1 MDIGPVLS
9 RRALLRSTAGA
20 ALMGLVAGCSS
31 AAGTSAGG
39 SGGYRIGYSNGVIGN
54 SWRGQF
60 VANIEDKGVQLRQS
74 GVVSELRIVNSAA
87 DITQQISQ
95 INNFLSSDLDAVL
108 IDPVSAG
115 SVQAVIPRLQAAGM
129 LVVVS
134 NDPAPTPDALNVIGD
149 NSTWWRM
156 QTQWLVE
163 QLGGQ
168 GKIVMVTGVPGST
181 ADVQRVQAAQEVLAG
196 APGIEVVASV
206 PGFWD
211 PAKAR
216 TAMANVL
223 ATQSQIDGVL
233 MQDVMA
239 EGVIRAFRSSG
250 RDLPKVMTGDYTAG
264 FLRAWSSLPELVSIG
279 VPYSPTNGADSIE
292 FTVRLLQGREIRPD
306 MLSPNPERNDLRN
319 AVLLAPSLAITR
331 DGKPGPWTPAGT
343 DVISLDD
350 ALARVEGKPDNYTLE
365 APMPIDR
372 IEEFF

>member
-9 RRALLRSTAGA
+9 RRALLRGTAGA
-20 ALMGLVAGCSS
+20 AVMGLLAGCSS
-31 AAGTSAGG
+31 AATSSAGA
-39 SGGYRIGYSNGVIGN
+39 GGYRIGYSNGVIGN

-60 VANIEDKGVQLRQS
+60 VANIEDKGAVLRRS
-74 GVVSELRIVNSAA
+74 GAVSELRIVNSAS

-95 INNFLSSDLDAVL
+95 LNNFLSSDLDAVL

-163 QLGGQ
+163 QLGGK

-181 ADVQRVQAAQEVLAG
+181 ADVQRVKAAQEVLAG
-196 APGIEVVASV
+196 APGIEVIASV

-239 EGVIRAFRSSG
+239 EGVIRAFQSSG

-264 FLRAWSSLPELVSIG
+264 FLRAWASLPDLVSIG
-279 VPYSPTNGADSIE
+279 VPYSPTNGADSVE
-292 FTVRLLQGREIRPD
+292 FTVRLLQGKKIKQS
-306 MLSPNPERNDLRN
+306 MLAPNPERQDLRN

-331 DGKPGPWTPAGT
+331 DGTAGEWTPEGT
-343 DVISLDD
+343 EVISLSD

-365 APMPIDR
+365 APMSIDR

>member
-9 RRALLRSTAGA
+9 RRALLRGTAGA
-20 ALMGLVAGCSS
+20 ALMGVLASCSS
-31 AAGTSAGG
+31 AAGTTGG
-39 SGGYRIGYSNGVIGN
+39 SSGFRIGYANGVIGN

-60 VANIEDKGVQLRQS
+60 VANIEDKGAQLRQS
-74 GVVSELRIVNSAA
+74 GILSELRVVNSAA

-95 INNFLSSDLDAVL
+95 LNNFLSSDLDAVL

-134 NDPAPTPDALNVIGD
+134 NDPAPTPDAVNVIGD

-163 QLGGQ
+163 QLGGR

-181 ADVQRVQAAQEVLAG
+181 ADVQRVKAAREVLAD
-196 APGIEVVASV
+196 APGIEVIASV

-239 EGVIRAFRSSG
+239 EGVIRAFQSSG
-250 RDLPKVMTGDYTAG
+250 RDLPRVMTGDYTAG
-264 FLRAWSSLPELVSIG
+264 FLRSWAALPDLVSIG

-292 FTVRLLQGREIRPD
+292 FAVRLLQGRTIRSN
-306 MLSPNPERNDLRN
+306 MLAPNPEREDLRN

-331 DGKPGPWTPAGT
+331 DGQPGPWTPEGT
-343 DVISLDD
+343 EVISLDD
-350 ALARVEGKPDNYTLE
+350 ALARVDGKPDNYTLE
-365 APMPIDR
+365 ASMPVDR